1 MKKSMSVCKRLLAML
16 LVFAMV
22 IGYIPGLSFATDS
35 AAEQIPEIIG
45 AKVVTPFLV
54 TVTRSEYKE
63 AAPEE
68 SAAASDEVP
77 GEEPVET
84 EAAYT
89 YTAVLTVADQIVAE
103 ADVKFAW
110 VYGDNG
116 ENIVEGACAENIS
129 GQYKEIG
136 LECTYDGITLT
147 EKLEEADFAETAEV
161 KIPLSA
167 EMKLG
172 EAKLGAP
179 AAAPAA
185 ASSQN
190 FVGQWTVANWNET
203 YVVDGYVLNGADAPV
218 RLATLQLRGE
228 AAEGEEPVVYLE
240 QEWMVKIV
248 PVQFSASLEVEE
260 GKREWYNTVNAVV
273 TITGDAPVKDSS
285 FIKETVLV
293 DGMEFA
299 ANWTTKDEGKT
310 WQSAKITLTE
320 TGNHSIAACNTK
332 FEFDIDTVRPT
343 VQIEGAYYTT
353 VGGVQITVLDFSYTV
368 GKSGLEKITIY
379 DGDKIVVDNFNP
391 NAPGSILVGWI
402 ENPRVVVLGRNGL
415 SSEVNPV
422 PQGAL
427 TVTVEGPAEDTVLGT
442 IGDEIY
448 APAGE
453 VTVVVEGAAEAGA
466 YMLDIEKSVI
476 TAKDQSGNDI
486 QVGKWSYANGKWT
499 AAVTLAGGLSELSAS
514 VVDGK
519 NRKAEC
525 SFDQKYAVDTEA
537 PVVTVSRDVD
547 PVNTMGEAGTADYV
561 EYYNHDV
568 TYTFT
573 ISDLLLGDA
582 ENYVTYQI
590 DGREPVQV
598 SFVDGVAS
606 VKVVNGQ
613 RLTGLTVC
621 GVDASGNVTRNVV
634 VAEGSALANTW
645 TENTGLTYA
654 CNAVVDTEAPVVSAV
669 ASGNVQA
676 FYTAADGR
684 VYAVLKNNTPKVT
697 LTVTVK
703 DKNLNAGCLTA
714 EGAAWEISFNE
725 EEGLYEA
732 VAAFQVEVPENATD
746 VLKYAFTIRDL
757 ANWSYDSD
765 LTLNVNK
772 TTTVGLVSGTVLTRN
787 ENGGFEGELHV
798 DRRKPSTSD
807 VEVPVIELVPSIEPT
822 VSANGNDLFS
832 GAFEFTMDVSDTTN
846 GNTDSGIRYVEW
858 TITDDNG
865 VVAKGSFDD
874 FNTETNLDGVYK
886 IPVNLNV
893 AEGESNEVRLQI
905 WVKDHALNNI
915 GYAKVFGVDTKAP
928 EIEAAFDKNLEETE
942 FYDGERTLNVTAKDL
957 NLKNA
962 KLYINGELAQELTAE
977 ADTIAFV
984 PVTFDKGG
992 VYNIKIEAVDLAG
1005 NAKTVELPEFIVDM
1019 TPPEVQVT
1027 KTVEEGKG
1035 RFQSIAGVDYYNGKV
1050 TYTVTV
1056 ADQFLDAASGVA
1068 TLTYTFED
1076 GTTNTVALGDANGWT
1091 LDEEKGTYSCSFA
1104 VENGQVLTGM
1114 TLQVVDN
1121 AGNSMT
1127 AVSGTEPFTG
1137 KDGIWSYNG
1146 YDVVVDQTAPEITVT
1161 KDNNEFHT
1169 YQDRDYYGKDVTY
1182 TIQVTDN
1189 FLNERISGA
1198 LSVMAV
1204 YTDGTV
1210 DSIVLDKFAVETTE
1224 DEKHAAP
1231 DHFIGD
1237 LTVNANKVLETIK
1250 INIKDNAGNAA
1261 AFSGAEAAEFEQAAD
1276 GIWFYNGNPIVVD
1289 KTAPKAEISFSENVD
1304 SFYMK
1309 DGTIYAVLNDA
1320 VKNDENG
1327 NISGA
1332 ETEKVTVTIQVTDK
1346 NLAIDNEYTYG
1357 VKAGTFGWSGEPGV
1371 NTEST
1376 ITYIAE
1382 SADVAVDGTA
1392 VFEID
1397 ATVIDLAGN
1406 LLVKEGVTVNAVD
1419 NANGLGEIVPVIPGL
1434 GEGEELT
1441 EGKIAFTVNVDR
1453 RRPTSDETLDMAV
1466 INVVP
1471 SIEATKTASGLDLYN
1486 GAFSF
1491 DLHVEDK
1498 NSGVNF
1504 IAWNLVDANGF
1515 VSTAPVELTAENLNA
1530 EGNYTIPV
1538 ALSAEV
1544 GESNDAVLTVTA
1556 KDYVGNTIV
1565 FQYKFGVDTQDP
1577 SITQSYTYGDEMAVP
1592 TNGKFYNKDLTVNVT
1607 ARDLN
1612 LSNAKLIINGNVVQE
1627 WNEMNDTAATLS
1639 YTITETGVYTIKIEA
1654 TDLAGNNQ
1662 PVDLPDIVVDLDAPE
1677 VEVTKSA
1684 DAFRTVD
1691 GVDYYNDEVTYTV
1704 TVADQFLSA
1713 ASGVATLTYTFEDGT
1728 TETVQLGAESGWVK
1742 DAEKDTYTY
1751 SFTVTDG
1758 KVLTGMTLQ
1767 VVDNA
1772 GNPMTAVSGI
1782 EFVKDENGTWSYNGN
1797 DVVVDQTAP
1806 VINVTKDKES
1816 VHTYKN
1822 HDYYVEDV
1830 TYTIQVT
1837 DNFLNAN
1844 VTDTL
1849 SAVAVFTDG
1858 TTTPIGLTKTV
1869 QEPAEGETA
1878 LAEKHADLDTYTGSI
1893 KLDDAK
1899 VLKTIE
1905 IRVKDNSGNIAVF
1918 PEAAAAEFKQAEDGT
1933 WAYTGDSVVVD
1944 NTAPTAEIRF
1954 SKEVDSFYMKA
1965 DGTIYAVLKT
1975 PVNLNSGET
1984 AQDKQHVEVT
1994 IQVTDHNLAIDNEDT
2009 FGVKAGTFGW
2019 TGEPAVNT
2027 ESTIT
2032 YTAKSEEVAVDGT
2045 AVFKIDVQIVD
2056 LAGNFLVK
2064 EGVKPEGAP
2073 NNNGLGKTVP
2083 AIPGLGE
2090 GEELTEGKI
2099 AFTVNVDRRR
2109 PTSGDADEVPVI
2121 IIDDSINPTKT
2132 ADGLPLYNGAFSFDL
2147 YVEDKD
2153 SGINYLKWNLKDGND
2168 FVKENTADL
2177 SGDALNAD
2185 GKYNIPVELPA
2196 EASESNEVVLTIESM
2211 DNVGNIIK
2219 YEYDFGVDT
2228 LAPRIE
2234 YAYTYGEAKA
2244 EPTNVNFYN
2253 KDVTL
2258 TVSITDLNLDENYN
2272 PESFINIIRYSAM
2285 PKKGAVEQPV
2295 DSTWNPAELS
2305 YQRVGDT
2312 ITYTFPMTFV
2322 EDGIYGVT
2330 TDVQDLAN
2338 YKSDEQAIDNVFILD
2353 KTAPAVHVAKTVKE
2367 GKSLVRTVDGV
2378 DYHDGEVTYTVT
2390 IADQFLSAEP
2400 GQVNVAVLTYT
2411 FEDGTTET
2419 VQLGEDTKWTAFQY
2433 LDGKTYYQYEFTVT
2447 DGKVLTDM
2455 TLQAVDN
2462 ANNPMTEVLGDAP
2475 FADEDKDGIW
2485 TYTGNDV
2492 VVDKTAPV
2500 VTVTM
2505 EQTPAHTYT
2514 IGEVARDYY
2523 DEKVIYTIAVKDSFM
2538 NEGVAQYYKV
2548 TYSIMD
2554 DQGNITTETKLMT
2567 AKPGE
2572 GLMVTEDT
2580 FEFQIT
2586 IEDGQVLEALE
2597 FQVEDNSGN
2606 IADFAK
2612 AADYQFEQFKAAED
2626 AAEDEMARDGAW
2638 VYMGNPI
2645 VVDLTA
2651 PAAELKFSDNVDAF
2665 YTNGNTVYV
2674 ILKEPVVGNSGVA
2687 STQKAQTVTMTLTVT
2702 DKNLAIDNDEKYNG
2716 VKDRTADD
2724 FKWVGE
2730 TAVNKESTITYT
2742 AQSVDVAA
2750 DGRQTFEIDL
2760 QIIDLVGHAPKLVR
2774 ISTGNE
2780 APALGGNVPDVDV
2793 DENGNLKF
2801 TVSSDRLRPTSKDD
2815 QTAPTIVI
2823 NPSIEPTTT
2832 ASGLDLFNGAFT
2844 FAMTVT
2850 DGKADP
2856 RNSGIREVVW
2866 TVEDKNGVVAG
2877 YETVDTFDNYT
2888 MAKDYTI
2895 NIPLA
2900 VAKGESNDVKL
2911 TITAMDNVGNTIVYE
2926 KTFGVDNLAPRVTIT
2941 QSNHDVQNDF
2951 YFKADQ
2957 VITVTIEDLNFEPT
2971 TSSVT
2976 TEVSF
2981 NGWQDLGENKYRTV
2995 LTYNRDGDYTFAMAT
3010 KDRANND
3017 AVIDY
3022 TTGLT
3027 ALQKF
3032 TIDKTAPIINVTFNP
3047 AVAVDRDPAGVQY
3060 FDKDR
3065 SVTATI
3071 TEHNF
3076 RASDVRSDLGA
3087 RNSLSAWRSN
3097 GDTHTAG
3104 ELFTEGNN
3112 YKVSIQYTDLAGN
3125 PAESYTSPTFSVDT
3139 GNPTITIIGGM
3150 SEGKLNIVP
3159 GDLNL
3164 DFTINDEESNLKSLD
3179 VEVIFLD
3186 RNFNQTKVEGAEY
3199 YTLVDENSRTT
3210 RYINFANIEAIKAND
3225 GIYTVR
3231 VTAVDYAG
3239 HVVTLMSD
3247 LVFSLNRFGSTFY
3260 AHSDYTKSFLTT
3272 DEEGTIYRSDVEKD
3286 LVIKEINPNRVWQDA
3301 DKKEEGSL
3309 ITVSVNGKAKAL
3321 KEGKDYQMDVEEMG
3335 LGTGKWFEYT
3345 YQISKDVFRNDG
3357 ELVDGEYTILFYS
3370 EDDAANKNTNE
3381 RNEGSSLTLG
3391 SDGSYNGKIVFT
3403 LDHKAPV
3410 VTILGI
3416 SNGQNIFEK
3425 NQTVEIN
3432 IADNTTV
3439 FVDVYINDQKVEE
3452 VKVDVGQ
3459 PVDSDWLYYDAAT
3472 GTYKMNMSE
3481 KHVPQ
3486 NISIV
3491 VKDAAGNKITEE
3503 RTDIMLTENLWYQYI
3518 NSTPAKIATV
3528 VIALALFMLIMILI
3542 KKRKQKKEAEAA
3554 AAKL

>member
-35 AAEQIPEIIG
+35 AAEEQVPEITG

-54 TVTRSEYKE
+54 TVTRSEYKD

-77 GEEPVET
+77 GEEPVEPET
-84 EAAYT
+84 AYT
-89 YTAVLTVADQIVAE
+89 YTAALTVADQIVAE

-116 ENIVEGACAENIS
+116 ENIIEGACAENIS
-129 GQYKEIG
+129 GQFKEIG
-136 LECTYDGITLT
+136 LQCTYDGITLT

-161 KIPLSA
+161 KIPLRA

-185 ASSQN
+185 ATSQN
-190 FVGQWTVANWNET
+190 FVGQWTVANWNESH
-203 YVVDGYVLNGADAPV
+203 VVDGYVLNGADTAV

-228 AAEGEEPVVYLE
+228 AAEGEKPVVYLE

-248 PVQFSASLEVEE
+248 PVQFTASLEVEE

-299 ANWTTKDEGKT
+299 ANWTTKDEGNT

-343 VQIEGAYYTT
+343 VQIENAYYTT
-353 VGGVQITVLDFSYTV
+353 VNGVQITVLEFSYTV
-368 GKSGLEKITIY
+368 GKSGLEKIIIY
-379 DGDKIVVDNFNP
+379 DGDKIINDDFNP
-391 NAPGSILVGWI
+391 NAPGSIVLGWI

-448 APAGE
+448 APAGAA
-453 VTVVVEGAAEAGA
+453 TVVVEGAAEAGA

-499 AAVTLAGGLSELSAS
+499 ASVTLAGGLSELSAS

-519 NRKAEC
+519 NRKADC
-525 SFDQKYAVDTEA
+525 SFNQKYAVDTEA
-537 PVVTVSRDVD
+537 PVITVSRDVD
-547 PVNTMGEAGTADYV
+547 PVNTVGEAGTADYV
-561 EYYNHDV
+561 EFYNHDV

-582 ENYVTYQI
+582 ENYITYAL
-590 DGREPVQV
+590 DGREPVKV

-621 GVDASGNVTRNVV
+621 GVDASGNVTRRVV
-634 VAEGSALANTW
+634 VAEGSTLANTW

-684 VYAVLKNNTPKVT
+684 VYAVLRNNTPVVT

-714 EGAAWEISFNE
+714 EGAAWEISFNA

-732 VAAFQVEVPENATD
+732 VAVFQVEVPENATD
-746 VLKYAFTIRDL
+746 ILKYAFTIQDL
-757 ANWSYDSD
+757 ANWSYGSD
-765 LTLNVNK
+765 LMLTVDE
-772 TTTVGLVSGTVLTRN
+772 TSTVGLVSGTVLTRN

-798 DRRKPSTSD
+798 DRRKPSTGD

-832 GAFEFTMDVSDTTN
+832 GAFKFTMDVSDTTN

-858 TITDDNG
+858 SITDDNG
-865 VVAKGSFDD
+865 VVKKGYFDK
-874 FNTETNLDGVYK
+874 FNTETNLDGHYE
-886 IPVNLNV
+886 IPVELNV

-905 WVKDHALNNI
+905 WVKNHALNNI

-928 EIEAAFDKNLEETE
+928 EIEAGFDKNLEETE
-942 FYDGERTLNVTAKDL
+942 FYDGERTLNVTVKDL
-957 NLKNA
+957 NLKDA
-962 KLYINGELAQELTAE
+962 KLYINGELVQNPTAE

-1005 NAKTVELPEFIVDM
+1005 NAKIVELPEFIVDM

-1056 ADQFLDAASGVA
+1056 ADQFLSAASGVA
-1068 TLTYTFED
+1068 TLTYTFEN
-1076 GTTNTVALGDANGWT
+1076 GTANTVALGDANGWT
-1091 LDEEKGTYSCSFA
+1091 LDEEKGTYSCSFT
-1104 VENGQVLTGM
+1104 VVDGQVLTGM
-1114 TLQVVDN
+1114 TL
-1121 AGNSMT
+1121 
-1127 AVSGTEPFTG
+1127 
-1137 KDGIWSYNG
+1137 
-1146 YDVVVDQTAPEITVT
+1146 
-1161 KDNNEFHT
+1161 H
-1169 YQDRDYYGKDVTY
+1169 
-1182 TIQVTDN
+1182 
-1189 FLNERISGA
+1189 
-1198 LSVMAV
+1198 
-1204 YTDGTV
+1204 
-1210 DSIVLDKFAVETTE
+1210 
-1224 DEKHAAP
+1224 
-1231 DHFIGD
+1231 
-1237 LTVNANKVLETIK
+1237 
-1250 INIKDNAGNAA
+1250 
-1261 AFSGAEAAEFEQAAD
+1261 
-1276 GIWFYNGNPIVVD
+1276 
-1289 KTAPKAEISFSENVD
+1289 
-1304 SFYMK
+1304 
-1309 DGTIYAVLNDA
+1309 
-1320 VKNDENG
+1320 
-1327 NISGA
+1327 
-1332 ETEKVTVTIQVTDK
+1332 
-1346 NLAIDNEYTYG
+1346 
-1357 VKAGTFGWSGEPGV
+1357 
-1371 NTEST
+1371 
-1376 ITYIAE
+1376 
-1382 SADVAVDGTA
+1382 
-1392 VFEID
+1392 
-1397 ATVIDLAGN
+1397 
-1406 LLVKEGVTVNAVD
+1406 
-1419 NANGLGEIVPVIPGL
+1419 
-1434 GEGEELT
+1434 
-1441 EGKIAFTVNVDR
+1441 
-1453 RRPTSDETLDMAV
+1453 
-1466 INVVP
+1466 
-1471 SIEATKTASGLDLYN
+1471 
-1486 GAFSF
+1486 
-1491 DLHVEDK
+1491 
-1498 NSGVNF
+1498 
-1504 IAWNLVDANGF
+1504 
-1515 VSTAPVELTAENLNA
+1515 
-1530 EGNYTIPV
+1530 
-1538 ALSAEV
+1538 
-1544 GESNDAVLTVTA
+1544 
-1556 KDYVGNTIV
+1556 
-1565 FQYKFGVDTQDP
+1565 
-1577 SITQSYTYGDEMAVP
+1577 
-1592 TNGKFYNKDLTVNVT
+1592 
-1607 ARDLN
+1607 
-1612 LSNAKLIINGNVVQE
+1612 
-1627 WNEMNDTAATLS
+1627 
-1639 YTITETGVYTIKIEA
+1639 
-1654 TDLAGNNQ
+1654 
-1662 PVDLPDIVVDLDAPE
+1662 
-1677 VEVTKSA
+1677 
-1684 DAFRTVD
+1684 
-1691 GVDYYNDEVTYTV
+1691 
-1704 TVADQFLSA
+1704 
-1713 ASGVATLTYTFEDGT
+1713 
-1728 TETVQLGAESGWVK
+1728 
-1742 DAEKDTYTY
+1742 
-1751 SFTVTDG
+1751 
-1758 KVLTGMTLQ
+1758 

-1772 GNPMTAVSGI
+1772 GNPMTAVSGT
-1782 EFVKDENGTWSYNGN
+1782 EPFESKDGIWSYTGN
-1797 DVVVDQTAP
+1797 DVVVDETAP
-1806 VINVTKDKES
+1806 EITVTKDNDS
-1816 VHTYKN
+1816 FHTYQN
-1822 HDYYVEDV
+1822 RDYYDKEV

-1858 TTTPIGLTKTV
+1858 STSPIGLTKSE

-1893 KLDDAK
+1893 TLNESK

-1905 IRVKDNSGNIAVF
+1905 IRVKDNSGNTAVF
-1918 PEAAAAEFKQAEDGT
+1918 PSAAAAKFEQAEDGT
-1933 WAYTGDSVVVD
+1933 WFYKGNPIVVD
-1944 NTAPTAEIRF
+1944 KTAPTAKILF
-1954 SKEVDSFYMKA
+1954 SEEVDSFYMKA

-1984 AQDKQHVEVT
+1984 AQDEQHVEVT
-1994 IQVTDHNLAIDNEDT
+1994 IQVTDHNLAIDNEYT
-2009 FGVKAGTFGW
+2009 YGVKAGTFGW

-2027 ESTIT
+2027 ESTVT
-2032 YTAKSEEVAVDGT
+2032 YTAKSEKVAVDGT
-2045 AVFKIDVQIVD
+2045 AVFKIDVQIAD

-2064 EGVKPEGAP
+2064 NGVKVEGAP
-2073 NNNGLGKTVP
+2073 NKNGLGKTVP

-2109 PTSGDADEVPVI
+2109 PTSGKDEVPTIVI
-2121 IIDDSINPTKT
+2121 DPVLPENIKRTET
-2132 ADGLPLYNGAFSFDL
+2132 ASGLPLYNGAFSFDL

-2153 SGINYLKWNLKDGND
+2153 SGINYLKWNLVDDNK
-2168 FVKENTADL
+2168 FVMENTADL
-2177 SGDALNAD
+2177 SGDALNAE

-2234 YAYTYGEAKA
+2234 YAYTYDKTEAK
-2244 EPTNVNFYN
+2244 PTNVNFYN

-2258 TVSITDLNLDENYN
+2258 TVSITDLNLDESYL

-2285 PKKGAVEQPV
+2285 PKKGEKEQPV
-2295 DSTWNPAELS
+2295 DSTWNPADLS

-2353 KTAPAVHVAKTVKE
+2353 KTAPAVRVAKTVKE
-2367 GKSLVRTVDGV
+2367 GKRLVRTVDGV
-2378 DYHDGEVTYTVT
+2378 DYHDGEVTYIVT

-2400 GQVNVAVLTYT
+2400 GQVNVATLTYT

-2419 VQLGEDTKWTAFQY
+2419 VQLGEDTKWTAFQF

-2447 DGKVLTDM
+2447 DGQVLTDM

-2492 VVDKTAPV
+2492 VVDETDPV

-2505 EQTPAHTYT
+2505 EQKPAHTYE

-2523 DEKVIYTIAVKDSFM
+2523 DEKVTYTITVKDNFM
-2538 NEGVAQYYKV
+2538 NEGVAQYHKV

-2580 FEFQIT
+2580 FEFEIT

-2606 IADFAK
+2606 NAVFPEAE
-2612 AADYQFEQFKAAED
+2612 ANQFTKNE
-2626 AAEDEMARDGAW
+2626 DGAW
-2638 VYMGNPI
+2638 VYTGNPI

-2687 STQKAQTVTMTLTVT
+2687 STQKAQTVTMTLTVKDRNLVVDNA
-2702 DKNLAIDNDEKYNG
+2702 DKFG
-2716 VKDRTADD
+2716 VKDLTEDS

-2730 TAVNKESTITYT
+2730 TGVNKESTITYT

-2760 QIIDLVGHAPKLVR
+2760 QIIDLAGHALLSHTSENEQKLVR
-2774 ISTGNE
+2774 VSTGNE
-2780 APALGGNVPDVDV
+2780 APALGGNVPNVDV
-2793 DENGNLKF
+2793 NENGELKF

-2823 NPSIEPTTT
+2823 APSIKPTTT
-2832 ASGLDLFNGAFT
+2832 ASGLDLFNGAFN

-2850 DGKADP
+2850 DGKEDP

-2877 YETVDTFDNYT
+2877 YEKVETYDNYT
-2888 MAKDYTI
+2888 LAKDYTI
-2895 NIPLA
+2895 DIPLA

-2926 KTFGVDNLAPRVTIT
+2926 KTFGVDNWAPRVTIT
-2941 QSNHDVQNDF
+2941 QSNHDVRNDF
-2951 YFKADQ
+2951 YFKENQ

-2981 NGWQDLGENKYRTV
+2981 NGWQELGENKYRTV

-3139 GNPTITIIGGM
+3139 GEPTITINGGM

-3159 GDLNL
+3159 GDLDL

-3186 RNFNQTKVEGAEY
+3186 SNFNQTKVEGAAY
-3199 YTLVDENSRTT
+3199 YTFADENSRTT

-3260 AHSDYTKSFLTT
+3260 AYGDYTKSFLTT
-3272 DEEGTIYRSDVEKD
+3272 DEEGTIYRSDVEED

-3309 ITVSVNGKAKAL
+3309 ITVSVNGQVKAL
-3321 KEGKDYQMDVEEMG
+3321 KEGEDYQMDVKEKG
-3335 LGTGKWFEYT
+3335 LGTSKWFEYT
-3345 YQISKDVFRNDG
+3345 YQISKDVFRNGG

-3425 NQTVEIN
+3425 NQSVEIN

-3439 FVDVYINDQKVEE
+3439 FVEVYINDQKVEE

-3491 VKDAAGNKITEE
+3491 VKDAAGNQITEE

-3554 AAKL
+3554 AAKI